1 MYNSYKQGV
10 YNYFS
15 HIIIKFIT
23 LNMKSKKP
31 KSKLIKEL
39 DVLFSQFI
47 RLSNSID
54 GFCTCVTCG
63 RVYEWKKIQAGH
75 FMSRQHYSVRWDERN
90 VKPQCFGCNVMQ
102 QGRQFE
108 FSKYLGEELSNE
120 LYLLSKQTRKF
131 TEVELEEMIQEYK
144 NRLIVLS

>member
-1 MYNSYKQGV
+1 
-10 YNYFS
+10 
-15 HIIIKFIT
+15 
-23 LNMKSKKP
+23 MKSKKP
-31 KSKLIKEL
+31 KNKLIKEL
-39 DVLFSQFI
+39 DVIFSQYI

-90 VKPQCFGCNVMQ
+90 VKPQCYGCNVMQ
-102 QGRQFE
+102 QGRQYE
-108 FSKYLGEELSNE
+108 FSKYLGQELSNE

-131 TEVELEEMIQEYK
+131 TENELEEMIQEYK
-144 NRLIVLS
+144 SRLIVLS

>member
-1 MYNSYKQGV
+1 
-10 YNYFS
+10 
-15 HIIIKFIT
+15 
-23 LNMKSKKP
+23 MKSKKP

-39 DVLFSQFI
+39 DVVFSQYI
-47 RLSNSID
+47 RLNNSIN

-90 VKPQCFGCNVMQ
+90 VKPQCYGCNVMQ

-108 FSKYLGEELSNE
+108 FSKYLGQELSNE

-131 TEVELEEMIQEYK
+131 TEIELEEMIQDYK
-144 NRLIVLS
+144 SRLIVLS

>member
-1 MYNSYKQGV
+1 
-10 YNYFS
+10 
-15 HIIIKFIT
+15 
-23 LNMKSKKP
+23 MKSKKP
-31 KSKLIKEL
+31 KTKLIKEL

-90 VKPQCFGCNVMQ
+90 VKPQCYGCNVMQ

-120 LYLLSKQTRKF
+120 LYILSKQTRKF
-131 TEVELEEMIQEYK
+131 TEVELEEMIQDYK
-144 NRLIVLS
+144 SRLIVLS

>member
-1 MYNSYKQGV
+1 
-10 YNYFS
+10 
-15 HIIIKFIT
+15 
-23 LNMKSKKP
+23 MKSKKP

-39 DVLFSQFI
+39 DVIFSQYI
-47 RLSNSID
+47 RLSNSKE

-90 VKPQCFGCNVMQ
+90 VKPQCYGCNVMQ
-102 QGRQFE
+102 QGRQYE

-120 LYLLSKQTRKF
+120 LYLLSKQIRKF
-131 TEVELEEMIQEYK
+131 TEIELEEMIQDYK
-144 NRLIVLS
+144 SRLIVLS

>member
-1 MYNSYKQGV
+1 
-10 YNYFS
+10 
-15 HIIIKFIT
+15 
-23 LNMKSKKP
+23 MKSKKP
-31 KSKLIKEL
+31 KNKLIKEL
-39 DVLFSQFI
+39 DVIFSQYI

-90 VKPQCFGCNVMQ
+90 VKPQCYGCNVMQ
-102 QGRQFE
+102 QGRQYE

-131 TEVELEEMIQEYK
+131 TENELEEMIQEYK
-144 NRLIVLS
+144 SRLIVLS

>member
-1 MYNSYKQGV
+1 
-10 YNYFS
+10 
-15 HIIIKFIT
+15 
-23 LNMKSKKP
+23 MKSKKP

-39 DVLFSQFI
+39 DVVFSQYI

-63 RVYEWKKIQAGH
+63 RVYEWKKIQSGH

-90 VKPQCFGCNVMQ
+90 VKPQCYGCNVMQ

-108 FSKYLGEELSNE
+108 FSKYLGQELSNE

-131 TEVELEEMIQEYK
+131 TEVELEEMIQQYK
-144 NRLIVLS
+144 SRLIVLS

>member
-1 MYNSYKQGV
+1 
-10 YNYFS
+10 
-15 HIIIKFIT
+15 
-23 LNMKSKKP
+23 MKSKKP

-39 DVLFSQFI
+39 DVIFSQYI

-75 FMSRQHYSVRWDERN
+75 FLSRQHYSVRWDERN
-90 VKPQCFGCNVMQ
+90 VKPQCYGCNVMQ

-131 TEVELEEMIQEYK
+131 TENELEEMIQDYK
-144 NRLIVLS
+144 SRLIVLS

>member
-1 MYNSYKQGV
+1 
-10 YNYFS
+10 
-15 HIIIKFIT
+15 
-23 LNMKSKKP
+23 MKSKKP

-39 DVLFSQFI
+39 DILFSQFV

-54 GFCTCVTCG
+54 GYCSCVTCG

-90 VKPQCFGCNVMQ
+90 VKPQCYGCNVMQ

-120 LYLLSKQTRKF
+120 LYLLSKQTKKF
-131 TEVELEEMIQEYK
+131 TEIELEEMIQHYK
-144 NRLIVLS
+144 SKLIVLS

>member
-1 MYNSYKQGV
+1 
-10 YNYFS
+10 
-15 HIIIKFIT
+15 
-23 LNMKSKKP
+23 MKSKKP

-39 DVLFSQFI
+39 DVIFSQYI

-63 RVYEWKKIQAGH
+63 RVYEWKKIQSGH

-90 VKPQCFGCNVMQ
+90 VKPQCYGCNVMQ
-102 QGRQFE
+102 QGRQYE

-131 TEVELEEMIQEYK
+131 TENELEEMIQDYK
-144 NRLIVLS
+144 SRLIVLS

>member
-1 MYNSYKQGV
+1 
-10 YNYFS
+10 
-15 HIIIKFIT
+15 
-23 LNMKSKKP
+23 MKSKKP

-39 DVLFSQFI
+39 DVIFSQYI

-90 VKPQCFGCNVMQ
+90 VKPQCYGCNVMQ
-102 QGRQFE
+102 QGRQYE

-131 TEVELEEMIQEYK
+131 TENELEEMIQEYK
-144 NRLIVLS
+144 SRLIVLS

>member
-1 MYNSYKQGV
+1 
-10 YNYFS
+10 
-15 HIIIKFIT
+15 
-23 LNMKSKKP
+23 MKSKKP

-39 DVLFSQFI
+39 DIIFSQYI

-90 VKPQCFGCNVMQ
+90 VKPQCYGCNVMQ
-102 QGRQFE
+102 QGRQYE

-131 TEVELEEMIQEYK
+131 TEIELEEMIQDYK
-144 NRLIVLS
+144 SRLIVLS

>member
-1 MYNSYKQGV
+1 
-10 YNYFS
+10 
-15 HIIIKFIT
+15 
-23 LNMKSKKP
+23 MKSKKP

-75 FMSRQHYSVRWDERN
+75 FISRQHYSVRWDERN
-90 VKPQCFGCNVMQ
+90 VKPQCYGCNVMQ
-102 QGRQFE
+102 QGRQYE
-108 FSKYLGEELSNE
+108 FSKYLGQELSEE

-131 TEVELEEMIQEYK
+131 SEIELQEMIEYYK
-144 NRLIVLS
+144 NKIVSFS

>member
-1 MYNSYKQGV
+1 
-10 YNYFS
+10 
-15 HIIIKFIT
+15 
-23 LNMKSKKP
+23 MKSKKP
-31 KSKLIKEL
+31 KSKLVKEL
-39 DVLFSQFI
+39 DVIFSQYI
-47 RLSNSID
+47 RLSNSTD

-90 VKPQCFGCNVMQ
+90 VKPQCYGCNVMQ

-120 LYLLSKQTRKF
+120 LYLLSKETRKF
-131 TEVELEEMIQEYK
+131 TEVELEEMIQQYK
-144 NRLIVLS
+144 KLIVLS

>member
-1 MYNSYKQGV
+1 
-10 YNYFS
+10 
-15 HIIIKFIT
+15 
-23 LNMKSKKP
+23 MKSKKP

-90 VKPQCFGCNVMQ
+90 VKPQCYGCNVMQ

-131 TEVELEEMIQEYK
+131 TENELEELIQYYK
-144 NRLIVLS
+144 SRLIVLS

>member
-1 MYNSYKQGV
+1 
-10 YNYFS
+10 
-15 HIIIKFIT
+15 
-23 LNMKSKKP
+23 MKSKKP

-39 DVLFSQFI
+39 DVIFSQYI

-90 VKPQCFGCNVMQ
+90 VKPQCYGCNVMQ

-108 FSKYLGEELSNE
+108 FSKYLGQELSNE

-131 TEVELEEMIQEYK
+131 TEIELEEMIQEYK
-144 NRLIVLS
+144 SRLIVLS

>member
-1 MYNSYKQGV
+1 
-10 YNYFS
+10 
-15 HIIIKFIT
+15 
-23 LNMKSKKP
+23 MKSKKP

-90 VKPQCFGCNVMQ
+90 VKPQCYGCNVMQ

-131 TEVELEEMIQEYK
+131 TEIELEEMIQEYK
-144 NRLIVLS
+144 SRLIVLS